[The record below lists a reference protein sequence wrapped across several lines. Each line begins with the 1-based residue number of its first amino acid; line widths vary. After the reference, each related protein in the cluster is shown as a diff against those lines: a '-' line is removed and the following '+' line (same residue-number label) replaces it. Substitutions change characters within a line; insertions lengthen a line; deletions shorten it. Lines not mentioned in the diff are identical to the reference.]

1 MNIKHEMELL
11 ALQTRNNLGIGLFE
25 KVNVF
30 DLLSKV
36 EGISLMVV
44 EMRDKISG
52 MLLSRKDESLIVIN
66 SKKL

>member
-1 MNIKHEMELL
+1 MELL